1 MKAGLPMDATCPDE
15 LLALKL
21 LPLRFTLR
29 ARTPLQLPRYK
40 GSTLRGGFGTVF
52 KQTVCVVEHGDC
64 GRCLLRTTCAYPY
77 VFDTPVPHDATRLRK
92 YVAAPHPFV
101 LLPPLEPKERYEPGE
116 YLHVGWTLIG
126 KGAQYLPYF
135 ILAFERLGSRQGLG
149 RGRGRFTLEKVS
161 WLPPRAEPTTIYQGA
176 ARVLQHTFRL
186 LDVRDLVTPS
196 DADASNRL
204 TLHFLTPT
212 RLVYQGSLTDT
223 PAFHVILRTLLRR
236 LSNLAYFHCGTDLQ
250 LDFRHLIDTARD
262 VTIEAQRLQWYDW
275 ERYSARQEARMKMG
289 GFVGHVTYA
298 GDLAPFLPFLRLGA
312 AVHVGKGATFGLG
325 KYDIVTE
332 DRQENEHVD
341 LHPGSCAA
349 SPTASDRD
357 NI

>member
-1 MKAGLPMDATCPDE
+1 MDATCSDGLP
-15 LLALKL
+15 ALKL

-40 GSTLRGGFGTVF
+40 GSTLRGGFGTAF
-52 KQTVCVVEHGDC
+52 KQAVCVVEHQDC

-77 VFDTPVPHDATRLRK
+77 VFDTPVPGDAARLRK
-92 YVAAPHPFV
+92 YTAAPHPFV
-101 LLPPLEPKERYEPGE
+101 LLPPLERKERYEPGE
-116 YLHVGWTLIG
+116 CLYVGWTLVG

-135 ILAFERLGSRQGLG
+135 IYAFERLGAQQGLG
-149 RGRGRFTLEKVS
+149 RGRGRFTLETVS
-161 WLPPRAEPTTIYQGA
+161 WLPPHAEPVVIYRGA
-176 ARVLQHTFRL
+176 AQVLQETFRL
-186 LDVRDLVTPS
+186 LDVRDLATPS

-236 LSNLAYFHCGTDLQ
+236 LSNLAYFHCDTELQ
-250 LDFRHLIDTARD
+250 LDFRRLIDRAKD
-262 VTIEAQRLQWYDW
+262 VAIVTRRLQWHDW
-275 ERYSARQEARMKMG
+275 ERYSARQQVRMKMG

-298 GDLAPFLPFLRLGA
+298 GDLAPFLPLLRLGA
-312 AVHVGKGATFGLG
+312 MVHVGKGATFGLG

-332 DRQENEHVD
+332 
-341 LHPGSCAA
+341 
-349 SPTASDRD
+349 
-357 NI
+357 